1 MSSKNKEKSEFIRK
15 ISLILQN
22 PMGEGDKEILHTL
35 QGNMDEL
42 FLAKQRVLL
51 LGHEQNGLSLWTKLK
66 LLFQPREEMC

>member
-42 FLAKQRVLL
+42 FLDKANGAFIRSRAKWLEFVDQT
-51 LGHEQNGLSLWTKLK
+51 QIAFST
-66 LLFQPREEMC
+66 